1 MNDVTSDDLLRPDQV
16 GKILGVGRTKLYEM
30 VRAGELPV
38 IRIGRLVRVPRAE
51 LDRWLCERLQAPRA
65 A

>member
-1 MNDVTSDDLLRPDQV
+1 MNAGVSDELLRVEQV
-16 GKILGVGRTKLYEM
+16 GQILGVGRTKLYEM
-30 VRAGELPV
+30 VRTGELPV

-51 LDRWLCERLQAPRA
+51 LDRWLGERLRSSRA

>member
-1 MNDVTSDDLLRPDQV
+1 MNDVTSDDLLRPEQV

-30 VRAGELPV
+30 LRAGELPV
-38 IRIGRLVRVPRAE
+38 IRIGRLVRIPRSE
-51 LDRWLCERLQAPRA
+51 LDRWLGERLRSPRA